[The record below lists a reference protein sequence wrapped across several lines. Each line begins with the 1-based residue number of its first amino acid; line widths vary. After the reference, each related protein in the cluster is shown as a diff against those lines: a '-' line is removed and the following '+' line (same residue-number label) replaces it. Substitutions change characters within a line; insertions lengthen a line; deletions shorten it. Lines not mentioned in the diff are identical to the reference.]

1 MTVITP
7 YPDLQGTLS
16 CFQSVDVDSRLR
28 VLWRAYQS
36 WGQTFAASPPVALFS
51 QSVQFLIKQLNLVPQ
66 EEQLAILQDILG
78 GADTRFTRAYNALNG
93 NMKLAFWH
101 RLFHS
106 RQLEGLAYGQLSPP
120 SQVLL
125 TRLSRMGL
133 NERLNFL
140 RQALS

>member
-1 MTVITP
+1 MTITTP
-7 YPDLQGTLS
+7 YPDLQAALA
-16 CFQSVDVDSRLR
+16 CFQTVDVDCRLR

-36 WGQTFAASPPVALFS
+36 LGQTFAASAPVALFS
-51 QSVQFLIKQLNLVPQ
+51 QSVQILIKQLNLVPQ

-78 GADTRFTRAYNALNG
+78 GADTRFTQAYHTLNE

-106 RQLEGLAYGQLSPP
+106 RRLDSLAYGQLPP
-120 SQVLL
+120 HSQALL
-125 TRLSRMGL
+125 NRLSRMGL

-140 RQALS
+140 RQALA

>member
-1 MTVITP
+1 MTIITT
-7 YPDLQGTLS
+7 YPDLQGALAY
-16 CFQSVDVDSRLR
+16 FQAVDVDCRLK

-36 WGQTFAASPPVALFS
+36 LGQTFAASAPAALFS
-51 QSVQFLIKQLNLVPQ
+51 QSVQILIKQLNLIPQ
-66 EEQLAILQDILG
+66 EEQLAVLQDILG
-78 GADTRFTRAYNALNG
+78 GADTRFTQAYHALNE

-106 RQLEGLAYGQLSPP
+106 RRLDGLAYGQLTPH

-133 NERLNFL
+133 NERLHFL
-140 RQALS
+140 RQALA